1 MQTDA
6 ITPNNSSKRLVFP
19 CPFNAHFDKL
29 SKNHKTVGPT
39 MLWVVG
45 VRFHV
50 VSNFAQRLPKTCNG
64 VCKRTQHVTSNNV
77 ASVCTG
83 LYQISNL
90 VPRVLSVLLVPTRRE
105 REGREGEQGCQLAD
119 SRNFRKFWLVPLAR
133 HILGYEPQNTP
144 TPSNEIIQKLII
156 ESMTFKH
163 SMTVKMVR
171 YFFAF
176 IRTSNL
182 SRYAVHKRPWLK
194 TTLTI
199 WRKVFDFFGK

>member
-64 VCKRTQHVTSNNV
+64 VCKRTQHVTFNNV

-133 HILGYEPQNTP
+133 HILAGTSPKILRATRSSRS
-144 TPSNEIIQKLII
+144 PSEANSWIVE
-156 ESMTFKH
+156 
-163 SMTVKMVR
+163 R
-171 YFFAF
+171 AF
-176 IRTSNL
+176 VCL
-182 SRYAVHKRPWLK
+182 
-194 TTLTI
+194 
-199 WRKVFDFFGK
+199 DFFSISNKF